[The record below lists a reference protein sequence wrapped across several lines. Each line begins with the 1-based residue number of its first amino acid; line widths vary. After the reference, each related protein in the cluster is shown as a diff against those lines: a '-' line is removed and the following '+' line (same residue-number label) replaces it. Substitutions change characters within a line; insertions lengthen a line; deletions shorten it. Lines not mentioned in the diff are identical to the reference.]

1 VSRRPLALVTGASA
15 GIGASYA
22 EFLAENGHDLV
33 LVARDKVRLNERA
46 SDLEKRFG
54 ISVEVLISDL
64 ATSEGI
70 KKVELRIENKAMP
83 FDVIINNAGFGINK
97 SFIESSRQS
106 ESDLLDVLVRAPLR
120 FMHAALPGMVERKHG
135 VIINVSS
142 VAGWIAGGSYS
153 AAKSFVTV
161 MSESLHTELRGT
173 GVVVHALCPGFTR
186 TEFHQRGRMNMSGL
200 PDFMWLDSRKVV
212 ADSWKAAQKGKA
224 ISVPG
229 FQYKFLQLLISVAP
243 RKLVRRA
250 GMGARK
256 KQRR

>member
-1 VSRRPLALVTGASA
+1 ML
-15 GIGASYA
+15 
-22 EFLAENGHDLV
+22 
-33 LVARDKVRLNERA
+33 ER
-46 SDLEKRFG
+46 S
-54 ISVEVLISDL
+54 S
-64 ATSEGI
+64 
-70 KKVELRIENKAMP
+70 ENKAKP